1 MFKKY
6 DNLGKFQKRENE
18 KNYSWQNLK
27 NIMEKRKYLD
37 GQQEEYKEIRKRKEE
52 YKDQEKEGRI

>member
-1 MFKKY
+1 
-6 DNLGKFQKRENE
+6 
-18 KNYSWQNLK
+18 
-27 NIMEKRKYLD
+27 MEKRKYLD